1 MSKFKEENFSIF
13 AKRLEEIDWEK
24 VEAYHQKLSK
34 KEAISR
40 EEELPV
46 EVYAALRCLFRLNKE
61 APTLLEK
68 YSKEQITMCKDIIT
82 DREFDYVLFVEKSS
96 KPGIFNHQS
105 KTSSAF
111 GNEKLF
117 CSFAG
122 NSLSKPSQKP

>member
-46 EVYAALRCLFRLNKE
+46 EVYAALRCLFHTTCLFLRQQALE
-61 APTLLEK
+61 ARFESLVLQLLLLF
-68 YSKEQITMCKDIIT
+68 SQQILIM
-82 DREFDYVLFVEKSS
+82 
-96 KPGIFNHQS
+96 
-105 KTSSAF
+105 
-111 GNEKLF
+111 KLM
-117 CSFAG
+117 
-122 NSLSKPSQKP
+122 